1 MAQLQS
7 LSIGGNT
14 VADFI
19 VEQGTETGT
28 ITGTQY
34 SSTNPNGEAI
44 SGTVT
49 WYWEKWNSGIV
60 KCYGELT
67 ITDTTTAEQVNSIT
81 ANLPSGLFISRL
93 RPICSMSD
101 WTIDNVYENPVTTD
115 TLSQLRLAYWARKAA
130 TNIEHKFT
138 VMIYGKW
145 K

>member
-19 VEQGTETGT
+19 IKQGTETGT
-28 ITGTQY
+28 TTGIQY
-34 SSTNPNGEAI
+34 SSTNPNGETI

-60 KCYGELT
+60 KCYGEFI
-67 ITDTTTAEQVNSIT
+67 ITDTTTAEQVNSVI
-81 ANLPSGLFISRL
+81 ANLPSSLFVSRL

-101 WTIDNVYENPVTTD
+101 WTIDNVYENPVTD
-115 TLSQLRLAYWARKAA
+115 TLSQVRLAYWARKAA
-130 TNIEHKFT
+130 TNIEHRFT

>member
-19 VEQGTETGT
+19 VEQGTETGAT
-28 ITGTQY
+28 TGTQY
-34 SSTNPNGEAI
+34 SSTSSSGEAT
-44 SGTVT
+44 SGTIT
-49 WYWEKWNSGIV
+49 WYWEKWNSGIA
-60 KCYGELT
+60 KCYGEFT

-101 WTIDNVYENPVTTD
+101 WTIDNIYENPVTD
-115 TLSQLRLAYWARKAA
+115 TLSQVRLAYWARKAA
-130 TNIEHKFT
+130 TNIEHKFA

>member
-28 ITGTQY
+28 TTGIQY
-34 SSTNPNGEAI
+34 SSTNPSGQVI

-60 KCYGELT
+60 KCYGELI
-67 ITDTTTAEQVNSIT
+67 ITDTVTAEQVNSVI

-101 WTIDNVYENPVTTD
+101 WTIDNVYENPVTD
-115 TLSQLRLAYWARKAA
+115 TLSQMRLAYWARKAA
-130 TNIEHKFT
+130 TNIEHRFT